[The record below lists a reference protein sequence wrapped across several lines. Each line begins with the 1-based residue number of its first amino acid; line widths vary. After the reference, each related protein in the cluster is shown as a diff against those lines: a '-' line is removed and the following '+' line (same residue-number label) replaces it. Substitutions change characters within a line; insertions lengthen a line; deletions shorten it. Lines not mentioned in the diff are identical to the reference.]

1 MSLLV
6 CVTRR
11 DNTKLLA
18 KLRSLLPDI
27 EINEWPH
34 CSAPHQV
41 RFVLAWGAPDEL
53 WSQLPNLEVVQ
64 SYGAGVD
71 GIAMQLLPEHVAVT
85 RIVDKQLAADM
96 AEYVLTHVLAHKLR
110 LRQYFTQQ
118 SQHIW
123 KPKRAHQGTH
133 VGILG
138 LGELG
143 KVVAKRLIDNNF
155 KVSGWSATQKSLSDV
170 SCYAGEAHLSAFLS
184 ELDYLVCLLPLT
196 EHTKGILNRTLFA
209 QLPNH
214 CVLIN
219 VARGQH
225 INEADLLWA
234 LDNGELAG
242 ACLDVF
248 AQEPLEEGHP
258 FWLHPTITVTPHCAA
273 LTSIDTACEQIAA
286 NYIAL
291 INNERICNQVDRE
304 LGY

>member
-18 KLRSLLPDI
+18 KLRSLLPDV

-34 CSAPHQV
+34 CSALDRV
-41 RFVLAWGAPDEL
+41 RFVLAWGAPDDL
-53 WSQLPNLEVVQ
+53 WPQLPNLEVVQ

-71 GIAMQLLPEHVAVT
+71 GIAMTLLPAHVVVT

-118 SQHIW
+118 IQHSW
-123 KPKRAHQGTH
+123 KPKRAHQGMK
-133 VGILG
+133 VGIMG

-143 KVVAKRLIDNNF
+143 KVVAERLIANDF
-155 KVSGWSATQKSLSDV
+155 RVSGWSATPKSLPGI
-170 SCYAGEAHLSAFLS
+170 SCYSAAAQLSEFLS

-196 EHTKGILNRTLFA
+196 EQTQGILNRHVFE

-219 VARGQH
+219 VARGRH
-225 INEADLLWA
+225 VNEEDLLWA

-242 ACLDVF
+242 ASLDVF
-248 AQEPLEEGHP
+248 SQEPIDATHP
-258 FWLHPTITVTPHCAA
+258 FWSHPLITVTPHCAA

-286 NYIAL
+286 NYVAL
-291 INNERICNQVDRE
+291 INNEQIDNQVDRAR
-304 LGY
+304 GY